1 MKKQIGVLVLTLAL
15 VQMANAAITALEIA
29 KRSQE
34 TVTVDALRGRSKEA
48 IQVRHSEAVKSFS
61 KVSGSSADIV
71 ANNLARR
78 PELAETYV
86 AMMIAERSTDASD
99 KAFLADAKTI
109 MSNFGTAKGVDKM
122 TQQEVEVAR
131 KESASVVKFVE
142 ILPLLESYGDKAV
155 AMRKSFADQIKN
167 GATLN
172 KALRTAATEVLGLK
186 GRDLDTFMQDPANGL
201 GSCKK

>member
-1 MKKQIGVLVLTLAL
+1 MKKQIGVIVLAL
-15 VQMANAAITALEIA
+15 ALAQMAAAAITPMEIA

-34 TVTVDALRGRSKEA
+34 IVTVEALRGRSKEA
-48 IQVRHSEAVKSFS
+48 IQVRNREAINMFS
-61 KVSGSSADIV
+61 RVSGSSAEIV

-86 AMMIAERSTDASD
+86 AMIIAEKSTDASD
-99 KAFLADAKTI
+99 KAFLADARII
-109 MSNFGTAKGVDKM
+109 MSNFGIAKGVDKM
-122 TQQEVEVAR
+122 TQQQVEVAR

-155 AMRKSFADQIKN
+155 AMRKTFAEEVKQ

-172 KALRTAATEVLGLK
+172 AALRTAATKELGLK
-186 GRDLDTFMQDPANGL
+186 GRDLDVFMQDPANGL
-201 GSCKK
+201 GACKK